1 MGNMKK
7 NKDFL
12 GFKENDT
19 ESEDITLYWRKME
32 SKYDFISMV
41 ILMLVVPAVFLFI
54 IRKAEIEINGLLI
67 YLISDVFFLIVY
79 FIDRAKRQ
87 RERERDR
94 TYFEENRELLKRKI
108 EELGEWEEAQKN
120 EEQKGRGSA

>member
-1 MGNMKK
+1 MKK
-7 NKDFL
+7 DKDFL

>member
-1 MGNMKK
+1 MKK